1 MPPVCDV
8 VVKPNRRMADTQ
20 GMAKREQQPDCAQA
34 TRVAATSEPGHQA
47 LEPRLH
53 GVSPE
58 FAERVR
64 MAIAA
69 MPETRPERIELARA
83 VMAFNP
89 PSAEKIAEA
98 ILREIGHSHG

>member
-1 MPPVCDV
+1 MRPICDV
-8 VVKPNRRMADTQ
+8 VVKPDARMADTQ
-20 GMAKREQQPDCAQA
+20 GMAKREQQPDCLQA
-34 TRVAATSEPGHQA
+34 TRPAVPSEPDHQA

-89 PSAEKIAEA
+89 PSAKKIAEA
-98 ILREIGHSHG
+98 ILREIGHSRD